1 MTLLVPIAAATG
13 ALLVYLGLTSTD
25 PPRRRVGVFL
35 ERLAHSA
42 GRPDWGARQTG
53 LLCASSA
60 LAAAVVAGALSSSVV
75 VLGLAL
81 SGGAYAPVGWLRGR
95 ARKRRI
101 AHREVWPE
109 AIALLTS
116 GVRAGSSLPEVVA
129 GLADRGPETLRPFFH
144 RFRATHRSSASFAVA
159 LDGLARD
166 LADPIADRVVAAL
179 KLANEVGG
187 TDLVRVLRTL
197 GDFVRDDLRV
207 RKEIEARWSWTVT
220 AARLAA
226 AAPWLVLV
234 AMSTRPEAAAA
245 YDSPNGTALILCGGA
260 ATLVGYR
267 LMLRAAR
274 LPEESRWSE

>member
-1 MTLLVPIAAATG
+1 MTVLVPVAAAVG
-13 ALLVYLGLTSTD
+13 ALLVYLGLTATS
-25 PPRRRVGVFL
+25 PPAPKIKPSL
-35 ERLAHSA
+35 ERLTHAA
-42 GRPDWGARQTG
+42 GHPRWGAREVA
-53 LLCASSA
+53 LVCMSSS
-60 LAAAVVAGALSSSVV
+60 LGAAAVAATVTASAMVIALALCAGAYGPL
-75 VLGLAL
+75 
-81 SGGAYAPVGWLRGR
+81 GWLRSR
-95 ARKRRI
+95 ARKRCSS
-101 AHREVWPE
+101 HREVWPE

-129 GLADRGPETLRPFFH
+129 SLSDRGPEVLRPYFH
-144 RFRATHRSSASFAVA
+144 RFRSTYRSSTSFAAA
-159 LDGLARD
+159 LDGLSRD

-179 KLANEVGG
+179 KLASDVGG

-234 AMSTRPEAAAA
+234 GMSTRPEAAAA
-245 YDSPNGTALILCGGA
+245 YDSPDGTVLILGGGL
-260 ATLVGYR
+260 ATVIGYR

-274 LPEESRWSE
+274 LPEEKRWIQ